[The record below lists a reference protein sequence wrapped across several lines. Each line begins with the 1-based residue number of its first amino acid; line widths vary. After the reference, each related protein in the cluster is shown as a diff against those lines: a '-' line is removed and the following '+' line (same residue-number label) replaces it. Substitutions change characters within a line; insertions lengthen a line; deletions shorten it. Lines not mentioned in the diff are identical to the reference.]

1 MLKITLNGEPKEIS
15 AGITIRGLLDS
26 LSISGPVAVEL
37 NRKVCPKAFHSET
50 LINDGDAIEIVTIV
64 GGG

>member
-1 MLKITLNGEPKEIS
+1 MTKIILNGEPKEVS
-15 AGITIRGLLDS
+15 EGITIRDLLDS
-26 LSISGPVAVEL
+26 LAITGPVAVEL

-50 LINDGDAIEIVTIV
+50 VIKEADAIEIVTIV